1 MPRPFFFWFNKYITI
16 HYNIVLPRE
25 KKNIVNKLAHLF
37 NLLELAVPLLE
48 KNNRKCN
55 GFNGYTVNCIGFNGN
70 YNSVYWYVM
79 ILLVGC

>member
-16 HYNIVLPRE
+16 HYNIVLPQE

-48 KNNRKCN
+48 KKQ
-55 GFNGYTVNCIGFNGN
+55 
-70 YNSVYWYVM
+70 
-79 ILLVGC
+79 

>member
-16 HYNIVLPRE
+16 HYNIVLPRERE

-48 KNNRKCN
+48 KKKQ
-55 GFNGYTVNCIGFNGN
+55 
-70 YNSVYWYVM
+70 
-79 ILLVGC
+79 